1 MLLPAVQA
9 GDEGSSK
16 ACPPGSAGQCGAPAA
31 DLYLTGK
38 HRQQCS
44 SRSSIWRIRGGL
56 FRVHRFC
63 IKEPLG
69 HSLALI
75 LCTGLLCRQCRF
87 RCCRRHW
94 SHHCCQP
101 PQECCLCDAHRMHYA
116 GSLFGPLLLPAS
128 CRCGDCSLPAAR
140 WSLLLYYSSTDQ

>member
-1 MLLPAVQA
+1 MNFTCCCLQSKLVMRAAAKLAPQQVL
-9 GDEGSSK
+9 GSVGPLQQTCISL
-16 ACPPGSAGQCGAPAA
+16 ANTGNNAAAAAASGGSGVG
-31 DLYLTGK
+31 
-38 HRQQCS
+38 
-44 SRSSIWRIRGGL
+44 W
-56 FRVHRFC
+56 FRVDRFC

-75 LCTGLLCRQCRF
+75 LCTGRLCRQCHF

-101 PQECCLCDAHRMHYA
+101 PRECCLCDAHRMHYA

-140 WSLLLYYSSTDQ
+140 WSLLLY